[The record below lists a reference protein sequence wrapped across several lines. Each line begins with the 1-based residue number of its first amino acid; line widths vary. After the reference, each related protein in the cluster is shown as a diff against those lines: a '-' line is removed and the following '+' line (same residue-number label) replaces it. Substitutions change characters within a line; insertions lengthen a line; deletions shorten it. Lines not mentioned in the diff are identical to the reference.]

1 MSQAAMQEAL
11 EALRWLR
18 VAFKQQSQGRAVA
31 DSAIAALEA
40 ALGPEPVLW
49 EVVDTENNV
58 LYTSEMM
65 NSNQER

>member
-11 EALRWLR
+11 EVLRWLR
-18 VAFKQQSQGRAVA
+18 VAFRQPSQGRAVA

-40 ALGPEPVLW
+40 ALGPEPVVW
-49 EVVDTENNV
+49 EVVDTDDNV

>member
-18 VAFKQQSQGRAVA
+18 VAFRQPSQGRAVA

-40 ALGPEPVLW
+40 ALGPEPVVW

-65 NSNQER
+65 KSTQER

>member
-40 ALGPEPVLW
+40 ALGPEPVVW
-49 EVVDTENNV
+49 EVVDSENNV

>member
-40 ALGPEPVLW
+40 ALGPEPVVW
-49 EVVDTENNV
+49 EVVDSENNI

>member
-18 VAFKQQSQGRAVA
+18 VGFRQQSQGRAVA

-40 ALGPEPVLW
+40 ALGPEPVVW
-49 EVVDTENNV
+49 EVVDAENNIV
-58 LYTSEMM
+58 YTSGMM
-65 NSNQER
+65 NSSQEQ

>member
-18 VAFKQQSQGRAVA
+18 VAFRQPSQGRAVA

-65 NSNQER
+65 NSNREQ

>member
-18 VAFKQQSQGRAVA
+18 VGFRQQSQGRAVA

-40 ALGPEPVLW
+40 ALGPEPVVW

-65 NSNQER
+65 NSDERR

>member
-1 MSQAAMQEAL
+1 MQEAL

-18 VAFKQQSQGRAVA
+18 VAFRQQSQGRAVA

-40 ALGPEPVLW
+40 ALGPEPVVW

-65 NSNQER
+65 NSDERR

>member
-18 VAFKQQSQGRAVA
+18 VAFRQQSQGRAVA

-40 ALGPEPVLW
+40 ALGPDPVVW

-65 NSNQER
+65 NSDERR

>member
-18 VAFKQQSQGRAVA
+18 VGFRQQSQGRAVA

-40 ALGPEPVLW
+40 ALGPEPVVW
-49 EVVDTENNV
+49 EVVDAENNIV
-58 LYTSEMM
+58 YTSEMM
-65 NSNQER
+65 NSSQEQ

>member
-40 ALGPEPVLW
+40 VLGPEPTVW

-65 NSNQER
+65 NSNREQ

>member
-1 MSQAAMQEAL
+1 MQEAL

-40 ALGPEPVLW
+40 ALGPEPVVW
-49 EVVDTENNV
+49 EVVDSENNI

>member
-18 VAFKQQSQGRAVA
+18 VAFRQPSQGRAVA

>member
-18 VAFKQQSQGRAVA
+18 VAFRQPSQGQAVA

-40 ALGPEPVLW
+40 ALGPEPVVW
-49 EVVDTENNV
+49 EVVDTDDNV

>member
-49 EVVDTENNV
+49 KVVDTENNV

-65 NSNQER
+65 NSNREQ

>member
-18 VAFKQQSQGRAVA
+18 VAFRQPSQGRAVA

-40 ALGPEPVLW
+40 ALGPEPVVW
-49 EVVDTENNV
+49 EVVDTDDNV

-65 NSNQER
+65 NSTQER

>member
-18 VAFKQQSQGRAVA
+18 VAFRQPSQGQAVA

-49 EVVDTENNV
+49 EVVDTDDNV

>member
-1 MSQAAMQEAL
+1 MSREAMQEAL

-40 ALGPEPVLW
+40 ALGPEPVVW
-49 EVVDTENNV
+49 EVVDAENNIV
-58 LYTSEMM
+58 YTSGMM
-65 NSNQER
+65 NSSQEQ

>member
-18 VAFKQQSQGRAVA
+18 VGFRQQSQGRAVA

-40 ALGPEPVLW
+40 ALGPEPIVW

-65 NSNQER
+65 NSDERR

>member
-40 ALGPEPVLW
+40 ALGPEPIVW

-65 NSNQER
+65 NSTQER

>member
-40 ALGPEPVLW
+40 ALGPEPVVW

-65 NSNQER
+65 NSTQER

>member
-40 ALGPEPVLW
+40 ALGPEPILW

-58 LYTSEMM
+58 VYTSEMM
-65 NSNQER
+65 NSTQER

>member
-18 VAFKQQSQGRAVA
+18 VAFRQPSQGRAVA

-40 ALGPEPVLW
+40 ALGPEPVVW
-49 EVVDTENNV
+49 EVVDSENNV

>member
-40 ALGPEPVLW
+40 ALGPEPVVW

-58 LYTSEMM
+58 LYTSEIM

>member
-1 MSQAAMQEAL
+1 MSQVAMQEAL

-31 DSAIAALEA
+31 DSAISALEA

-65 NSNQER
+65 NSNQEQ

>member
-18 VAFKQQSQGRAVA
+18 VAFRQPSQGQAVA

-40 ALGPEPVLW
+40 ALGPEPVVW

>member
-31 DSAIAALEA
+31 DSAIAALEV

-65 NSNQER
+65 NSNREQ

>member
-40 ALGPEPVLW
+40 ALGPESVVW
-49 EVVDTENNV
+49 EVVDTDDNV

>member
-18 VAFKQQSQGRAVA
+18 VGFKQQSQGRAVA

-40 ALGPEPVLW
+40 ALGPDSVVW

-65 NSNQER
+65 NSDERR

>member
-40 ALGPEPVLW
+40 ALGPEPTLW
-49 EVVDTENNV
+49 EVVDTENNI

-65 NSNQER
+65 NSTQER

>member
-18 VAFKQQSQGRAVA
+18 VGFRQPSQGRAVA

-40 ALGPEPVLW
+40 ALGPEPVVW

>member
-40 ALGPEPVLW
+40 ALGPEPVVW

-58 LYTSEMM
+58 LYTSEMV
-65 NSNQER
+65 NSSQEQ

>member
-18 VAFKQQSQGRAVA
+18 VAFRQQSQGRAVA

-40 ALGPEPVLW
+40 ALGPDSVVW
-49 EVVDTENNV
+49 EVVDTDDNV

>member
-18 VAFKQQSQGRAVA
+18 VGFRQQSQGRAVA

-40 ALGPEPVLW
+40 ALGPEPVVW

-65 NSNQER
+65 NSDERQ

>member
-31 DSAIAALEA
+31 DNAIAALEA
-40 ALGPEPVLW
+40 ALGPEPVVW

-65 NSNQER
+65 NSTQER

>member
-40 ALGPEPVLW
+40 ALGPEPVVW

-65 NSNQER
+65 NSNREQ